1 MGCGRS
7 TLGSDSPKKRK
18 KKEADGECESDSD
31 SGSNSSSRKQQ
42 HGQQHQQQLINK
54 FVPFGAGG
62 PLLAQ
67 AKISD
72 SQQDFFMMLDEK
84 IENGPDY
91 DSETEEVD
99 RRRRL
104 QDYAEQWMVLTQG
117 RILSPNNTTMLRVA
131 PVKTGSSF
139 PGDDASGSG
148 DLTEED
154 EEEDGLSEPE
164 RIPDEAVREQY
175 MFMGN
180 LYTLTH
186 IRTDSDKTEPVVD
199 VVAAEPSGEETQV
212 EHIELDH
219 KLNGSAVPEEPEN
232 PPKEEPGEETDG
244 KAPSSRPVSRP
255 TSRPASLILRSV
267 FPSDVAQ
274 E

>member
-1 MGCGRS
+1 M
-7 TLGSDSPKKRK
+7 
-18 KKEADGECESDSD
+18 
-31 SGSNSSSRKQQ
+31 
-42 HGQQHQQQLINK
+42 
-54 FVPFGAGG
+54 
-62 PLLAQ
+62 
-67 AKISD
+67 
-72 SQQDFFMMLDEK
+72 
-84 IENGPDY
+84 
-91 DSETEEVD
+91 D
-99 RRRRL
+99 R
-104 QDYAEQWMVLTQG
+104 
-117 RILSPNNTTMLRVA
+117 
-131 PVKTGSSF
+131 F

-199 VVAAEPSGEETQV
+199 VVAAEPSAEETQV

-232 PPKEEPGEETDG
+232 LPEEEPGEEADG
-244 KAPSSRPVSRP
+244 KAPSSRPASRP